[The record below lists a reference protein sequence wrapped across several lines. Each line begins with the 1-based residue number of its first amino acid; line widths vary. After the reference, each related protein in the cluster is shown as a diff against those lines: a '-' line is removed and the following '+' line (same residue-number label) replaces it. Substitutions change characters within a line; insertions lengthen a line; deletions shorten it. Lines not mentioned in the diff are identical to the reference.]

1 MSECFIVRPGQGR
14 VLDMGNF
21 AATVLADGPATSGAF
36 TLLET
41 HGEGHRFG
49 PPMHI
54 HRDAAEAFYVL
65 EGTYQMYF
73 SDHEELA
80 PPGTFVYVPQNT
92 PHTFKVISEGHA
104 RKLNIFAPAAMVGF
118 FEQLSEAEARGEAT
132 PELLGEIAARHEME
146 IVGPVPDT
154 YL

>member
-1 MSECFIVRPGQGR
+1 MSKSFVVRPGQGR
-14 VLDMGNF
+14 VLDMGTF
-21 AATVLADGPATSGAF
+21 AATVLADDTDTSDRF

-41 HGEGHRFG
+41 HGEGPGFG

-65 EGTYQMYF
+65 EGTYRMYF

-80 PPGTFVYVPQNT
+80 PPGTFVYVPRNA
-92 PHTFKVISEGHA
+92 PHTFQVVSEENG
-104 RKLNIFAPAAMVGF
+104 RKLNIFTPAAMVGF
-118 FEQLSEAEARGEAT
+118 FEQLSDAEARGAAT
-132 PELLGEIAARHEME
+132 PELLAEIAERHEME
-146 IVGPVPDT
+146 IVGPVPET